1 LATLE
6 EQSTVIQDLQLRIQ
20 KQQSEYSTV
29 QMRLRFLQETTA
41 PKETVAQLEAK
52 IRELEGRMSFEV
64 ANRIRAEVLLFT
76 SLFSRCT
83 CYTN

>member
-1 LATLE
+1 MATLE